1 MTLKKTFID
10 VCPQFFFVYRF
21 RRPTSFTFQKALN
34 DSCAIIGSYFIDER
48 VPKKG
53 SFLAILVDKLL

>member
-1 MTLKKTFID
+1 MYDRTPPKKI
-10 VCPQFFFVYRF
+10 VYRF
-21 RRPTSFTFQKALN
+21 RRPTSSTFQKELN
-34 DSCAIIGSYFIDER
+34 DSCAIIGSYFIDES